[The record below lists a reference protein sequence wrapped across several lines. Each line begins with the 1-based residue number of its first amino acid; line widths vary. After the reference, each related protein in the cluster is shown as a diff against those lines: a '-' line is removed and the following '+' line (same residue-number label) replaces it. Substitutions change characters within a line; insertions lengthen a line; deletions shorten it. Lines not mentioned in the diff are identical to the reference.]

1 MIVFCKYNLYND
13 TKNPNGCTLLM
24 LFPYAVVSAGNN
36 LAEHDAVIVRNIF
49 PFTGWYSGER
59 HNGEN
64 SGLRCKDTVFYG
76 PTYRWFRFFIWAC
89 RRGGAESRYIRIRH
103 QMPPRRRAFRS
114 NDFGLEPTTIPRD
127 AKRQAEP
134 PSRRERIPAKIIS
147 TAIPHAG
154 SSNPTPVSR
163 RTTHTLVSTFSRA
176 AIVIKRAA
184 HPQTAL
190 RLVWGY

>member
-24 LFPYAVVSAGNN
+24 FFPYAVVSAGNN

-76 PTYRWFRFFIWAC
+76 STYRWFRFFIWAC
-89 RRGGAESRYIRIRH
+89 RRGGAESRYIRTRH

-134 PSRRERIPAKIIS
+134 LSRQGTHFHQNHFHCNPSRRLVG
-147 TAIPHAG
+147 PHTRFAA
-154 SSNPTPVSR
+154 SN
-163 RTTHTLVSTFSRA
+163 A
-176 AIVIKRAA
+176 
-184 HPQTAL
+184 QL
-190 RLVWGY
+190 RFNVL